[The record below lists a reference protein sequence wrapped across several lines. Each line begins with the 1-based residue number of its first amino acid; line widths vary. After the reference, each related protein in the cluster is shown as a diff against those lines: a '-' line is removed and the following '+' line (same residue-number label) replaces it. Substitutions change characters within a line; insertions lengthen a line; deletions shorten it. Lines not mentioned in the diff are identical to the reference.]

1 MNQEICVAGAS
12 RSYLPSN
19 RLLTGYA
26 WNSLT
31 AAASI
36 HPLGQVES
44 TLLLGLGAGTAVRQ
58 IFHIFPKSRMT
69 AVDLDPQMIRLARK
83 ALKTHR
89 RRMTIHRADAGHW
102 VKHAEPGRFD
112 LVLDDVYASGAEDV
126 FRPILPD
133 AAWVRH
139 LAALCRPQGLV
150 ALNLVVGP
158 GHGRVRRL
166 ARQAFRSLFPHT
178 GVIRPAQGMNEILW
192 GSFANPYRAGWR
204 LAEGCWE
211 HPSDRRDWRRIGFGR
226 NQLSKRISD
235 KITTIH

>member
-1 MNQEICVAGAS
+1 M
-12 RSYLPSN
+12 SYLPKG

-26 WNSLT
+26 WDGLT

-44 TLLLGLGAGTAVRQ
+44 TLLLGLGTGTAVRQ
-58 IFHIFPKSRMT
+58 IFHLYPKSRMI
-69 AVDLDPQMIRLARK
+69 AVDLDPRMIGLARK

-89 RRMTIHRADAGHW
+89 RRMTIHRADAGDW
-102 VKHAEPGRFD
+102 VKHAEPVRFD

-133 AAWVRH
+133 TAWVRH
-139 LAALCRPQGLV
+139 LATLCRPQGLV
-150 ALNLVVGP
+150 ALNLVIGP

-166 ARQAFRSLFPHT
+166 AREAFRNLFAHT
-178 GVIRPAQGMNEILW
+178 GVIRPALGMNEILW
-192 GSFANPYRAGWR
+192 GSFSKPYRAGWR

-211 HPSDRRDWRRIGFGR
+211 HSSDRRDWRRIGFRR
-226 NQLSKRISD
+226 NQLSKRNLDEIP
-235 KITTIH
+235 TIH